1 MKKRLFSM
9 ALALCLLLSAALSA
23 RAEDTTYQ
31 TLKKGDKGEA
41 VLQLKHRM
49 YELGY
54 FTTANYSNEFN
65 DVTVKRLKELQQKN
79 GLTQDGVATPEVQA
93 LIFSDDCIPKSGPAK
108 AKSDAEGA
116 PAATAADGLGD
127 FSEKFADKFLPE
139 GEAPILGELSYQSHD
154 VYIQITSSRQNKS
167 DVYVADIYVRN
178 MSVLRR
184 GFEGGE
190 WKGTRQNMA
199 KVMEM
204 SLTYDAILALTG
216 DNAHNEKNSIVYENG
231 VQRRANKPN
240 RQLCVIFN
248 DGEMRTYK
256 SSEVTA
262 KMLENTGKGVWQTF
276 MFGPGLLDESGHAYK
291 SYKSKVGTA
300 NPRAAIGY
308 FEPGHYCLIQVDG
321 RGVKS
326 LLEPSVRS
334 VGMTLKELADFT
346 ESLGCRVAYNLD
358 GGQSAMMWF
367 NDRVISNP
375 YKGGRG
381 CGDIVY
387 IPRTAK

>member
-1 MKKRLFSM
+1 MKKKLFCM
-9 ALALCLLLSAALSA
+9 ALALCLLLSPALSA
-23 RAEDTTYQ
+23 WAEDGTYQ

-65 DVTVKRLKELQQKN
+65 DVTAKRLKELQAKN
-79 GLTQDGVATPEVQA
+79 GLTQDGVATPELQA
-93 LIFSDDCIPKSGPAK
+93 LIFSDACIPKSGPAK
-108 AKSDAEGA
+108 AASENAA
-116 PAATAADGLGD
+116 PAAVTAEGLGD
-127 FSEKFADKFLPE
+127 FSEKFADKFLAE
-139 GEAPILGELSYQSHD
+139 GEAPILGELSYQSRD
-154 VYIQITSSRQNKS
+154 VNIQITTSRQNKS
-167 DVYVADIYVRN
+167 DVYVADVYVRS
-178 MSVLRR
+178 MEALRR

-190 WKGTRQNMA
+190 WKGTRQDMA

-204 SLTYDAILALTG
+204 SLTYNAILALTG

-231 VQRRANKPN
+231 TQRRANKPN

-256 SSEVTA
+256 SSEITA
-262 KMLENTGKGVWQTF
+262 KKLENTGKGVWQTF

-291 SYKSKVGTA
+291 SYRSKVGTA

-308 FEPGHYCLIQVDG
+308 YEPGHYCLIQVDG

-326 LLEPSVRS
+326 LLEPDSRS
-334 VGMTLKELADFT
+334 TGMTLKELADFM

-367 NDRVISNP
+367 NDKVISNP

-387 IPRTAK
+387 IPRTAE